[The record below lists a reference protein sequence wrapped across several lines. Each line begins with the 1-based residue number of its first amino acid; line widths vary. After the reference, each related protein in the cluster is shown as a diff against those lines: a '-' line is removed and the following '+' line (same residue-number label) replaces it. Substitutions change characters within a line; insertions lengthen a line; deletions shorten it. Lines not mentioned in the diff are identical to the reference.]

1 MTKRVSPQEA
11 LALMRDEG
19 YSYLDVRS
27 VPEFEQG
34 HPEGAWNVPIV
45 HMGPAGGRPNPRFL
59 EVVARA
65 FPRDARIVIGCR
77 TSNRSEHAAALLERE
92 GYTNLVVQAAGFAGR
107 GLRDPGWEQS
117 GLPASRD
124 AAPGRT
130 WAELAGE
137 ER

>member
-45 HMGPAGGRPNPRFL
+45 HMGPAGGHPNPRFL

-77 TSNRSEHAAALLERE
+77 TSNRSEHAAALLEGE
-92 GYTNLVVQAAGFAGR
+92 GYANLVVQAAGFAGR
-107 GLRDPGWEQS
+107 GPRDPGWAQS
-117 GLPASRD
+117 ELPTSRE

-137 ER
+137 QR